1 MAGRV
6 RGAPGL
12 AALAAWAACVSFRP
26 LTENDLFWHLML
38 GRAVLRAGRRVVPE
52 PTALDA
58 LSRARPV
65 PEWLWD
71 VAVTLLHR
79 AGGWAALSALGLA
92 LGITCALSL
101 GWTLRRLRG
110 EGHELAWALVS
121 ALTLVCVMPRVHERP
136 ESLALCLLPVFVLRC
151 LEGGATARAR
161 VGLVALAALWI
172 QVHATAILAPA
183 LYVACRLPA
192 WRTADPRTRRDDA
205 LTALGLLAALLTGA
219 HGAGVFTYA
228 AQHAGGDAV
237 LHITDMRP
245 VTLWLFDPRT
255 AIQHPVYAGLWLLSL
270 FGLVLLSAV
279 PRAELLLALTG
290 LAVAATAA
298 RGVSVGA
305 LLLAPLALR
314 SAEAMGSAL
323 RPRRVPWRAVAL
335 VATALVLARATVLM
349 DRELG
354 ALGTLGLR
362 PGEFPTGA
370 ARLLRALPPGAR
382 VLTSYVNGAPLG
394 WWLDGRARTFV
405 DSRTPLHFDDTEY
418 AVSRELAAD
427 PATML
432 RAAERY
438 RFDYAVVE
446 RNSAQC
452 ERLRD
457 SGRWLPVL
465 VEARDTTFAPAGRTG
480 GPRALGRLLPCGPRY
495 LSPESCGADGG
506 PSAGEEIEYTAR
518 ALEPSFARFLRAD
531 RAVRCGAAGVS
542 ARQLLAWVPSE
553 AEAFHYRPARD
564 GLLAE
569 VLLRGGRPGEAA
581 DALEGAIR
589 EGQVG
594 ALQIVAPALAR
605 SDPARLRSLL
615 EALLAA
621 LDDTAP
627 PLLRRQL
634 AMHCAADGDAE
645 CVRFQGLRAAARG
658 APGAEGPLCWLMAH
672 HPERRVRDDARA
684 WLEVLRREAAAQQR
698 PMAACPGR

>member
-1 MAGRV
+1 MAV
-6 RGAPGL
+6 
-12 AALAAWAACVSFRP
+12 LAAWAACVSFRP
-26 LTENDLFWHLML
+26 LVENDVFWHLML

-58 LSRARPV
+58 LSRPRPV

-79 AGGWAALSALGLA
+79 VGGWAALSALGLA
-92 LGITCALSL
+92 LGVACALSL
-101 GWTLRRLRG
+101 GWVLRRRRG
-110 EGHELAWALVS
+110 EGHELAWALVA
-121 ALTLVCVMPRVHERP
+121 ALTLVCVLPRAHERP
-136 ESLALCLLPVFVLRC
+136 ESLALCLLPLFVLRS
-151 LEGGATARAR
+151 LEGVADRWARLR
-161 VGLVALAALWI
+161 LVALAALWM

-192 WRTADPRTRRDDA
+192 WRTADRRVRRDDA
-205 LTALGLLAALLTGA
+205 LTALGLVAALLTGA
-219 HGAGVFTYA
+219 HGAGVFSYA

-245 VTLWLFDPRT
+245 ATLGFFDPRT
-255 AIQHPVYAGLWLLSL
+255 SIQHPVYAALWLLSL
-270 FGLVLLSAV
+270 LGLVLLQAV
-279 PRAELLLALTG
+279 PWAELLLALMG

-298 RGVSVGA
+298 RGISVGA

-314 SAEAMGSAL
+314 SAEALGSAL
-323 RPRRVPWRAVAL
+323 RPRPVPWRAVAL

-370 ARLLRALPPGAR
+370 ARLLRAQAPGAR

-427 PATML
+427 EATML

-438 RFDYAVVE
+438 RFDYAVVA
-446 RNSAQC
+446 RDSAQC

-465 VEARDTTFAPAGRTG
+465 VEARDTTFAPLGRTG
-480 GPRALGRLLPCGPRY
+480 GPRPLRRLLPCGPRY
-495 LSPESCGADGG
+495 LSPESCGTDGG
-506 PSAGEEIEYTAR
+506 RSAGEEIEYTAR
-518 ALEPSFARFLRAD
+518 ALEPSFRGFLRAD
-531 RAVRCGAAGVS
+531 RAVRCGAGGVS
-542 ARQLLAWVPSE
+542 PQRLLSWVPSE
-553 AEAFHYRPARD
+553 AEAFLYRPARD
-564 GLLAE
+564 GLLAQ
-569 VLLRGGRPGEAA
+569 LLVSAGRSGEAA
-581 DALEGAIR
+581 DVLEGAIR

-594 ALQIVAPALAR
+594 ALQIVAPSLAQ

-615 EALLAA
+615 EALLLA

-634 AMHCAADGDAE
+634 AMHCAADGDAA

-658 APGAEGPLCWLMAH
+658 APGAEGPLCWLIAH
-672 HPERRVRDDARA
+672 HPEARVRADARA
-684 WLEVLRREAAAQQR
+684 WLEVLQREAAAQQR
-698 PMAACPGR
+698 PVAGCPGP